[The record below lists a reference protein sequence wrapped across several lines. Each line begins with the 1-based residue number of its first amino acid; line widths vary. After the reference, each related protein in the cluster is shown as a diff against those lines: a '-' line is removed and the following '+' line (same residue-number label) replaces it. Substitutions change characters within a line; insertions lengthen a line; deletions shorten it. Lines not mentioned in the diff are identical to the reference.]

1 MQHKWGD
8 KKCIEIFGSFEPE
21 ILRKTMWEV
30 FSMDGKIILKL
41 ISDK

>member
-21 ILRKTMWEV
+21 ILRK
-30 FSMDGKIILKL
+30 IILKL
-41 ISDK
+41 ILDK